1 MAQIHWASA
10 VDGYFGTASN
20 WTGGVAP
27 GPSNDA
33 FLDASGKRNYVVT
46 VSGTTW
52 ISVHS
57 IATAGN
63 ATLEIA
69 VNSGF
74 VASAGTGLLAA
85 RGANSGTIVL
95 DGYGSVLDVAGTF
108 NNPGSVVVGAGSL
121 ALGSNLTLYD
131 AGIVEL
137 AGGFIQS
144 FGGPMATLTNAGN
157 TIEGFGNLVEVGYN
171 GGYALVNEAKGVVD
185 ATGASAP
192 LVIDAGSQ
200 PVINAGLFE
209 ASGAAGLQIRS
220 GTIDDSAGG
229 MILARSG
236 SMVMLGSA
244 DIIGGFLKTT
254 GTGVIGLLGV
264 GLPQFDGT
272 RFAVQNEG
280 RILINDGQVLGI
292 EGQIV
297 NSGRIGVAGAGD
309 PTTLRILPSGV
320 TLSGGGAITL
330 NSRLSEITGLSPSAV
345 LDNVDNTIS
354 GRGLLG
360 ARNLTLING
369 AAGVITGTR
378 STGLVIDTGNN
389 VITNAGLIVAEAGG
403 AVTIKSG
410 VYNTGVL
417 EAMGGTLTLDG
428 DVNGIGGVGGGVVD
442 GGTLAV
448 MSRFFEGITFG
459 ANGGTLVLAHA
470 RSYFGDISGFAT
482 GGGTVLDLRDIG
494 FVGTGEAT
502 FSGAAGFGRLTVT
515 DGTHT
520 ATLDLVGGDY
530 TTTTFVASSDGQGG
544 TLVIAAAAS
553 AHAFVAAMAGL
564 SRSAGGSVHSTESW
578 VGREAALF
586 KPRSVA
592 L

>member
-1 MAQIHWASA
+1 MSQIHWASA

-121 ALGSNLTLYD
+121 ALGSNLTLYG

-144 FGGPMATLTNAGN
+144 FGGPTATLTNAGN

-171 GGYALVNEAKGVVD
+171 GGYALANEAKGTID

-236 SMVMLGSA
+236 SMVLLGST

-264 GLPQFDGT
+264 GLPQLDGT

-320 TLSGGGAITL
+320 TLSGGGTITL
-330 NSRLSEITGLSPSAV
+330 NSRMSAITGLSPSAV

-369 AAGVITGTR
+369 AAGVIAGTR

-403 AVTIKSG
+403 VVTIESG
-410 VYNTGVL
+410 VVNSGTL
-417 EAMGGTLTLDG
+417 EAMGGTLTLSG
-428 DVNGIGGVGGGVVD
+428 DVQINGTGGAVID
-442 GGTLAV
+442 SGTLAV
-448 MSRFFEGITFG
+448 LAHYLGGIAFG
-459 ANGGTLVLAHA
+459 AGGGSLVLAHS
-470 RSYFGDISGFAT
+470 RSFAGYISAFAT

-494 FVGTGEAT
+494 FAGAGEAT

-564 SRSAGGSVHSTESW
+564 SRPSGGSVHSTESW
-578 VGREAALF
+578 VGHEAALF
-586 KPRSVA
+586 KPRSLA